1 MSAGELRLALW
12 STLPERHRDEVCRQ
26 VRRRCEAFIAAAGVE
41 RSERGAASA
50 SLTSEVI
57 AHLLRAVSLRWDE
70 ESMHHPGETAAAG
83 GARPAP
89 SAMPAAPGPWADAG
103 AIHAEDAARDG
114 RVLWL
119 LDEIGNR
126 RALAHRFED
135 MRRRERGGKWDG
147 ASYPFVQVEERV
159 LQRLA
164 GHLEP
169 ADDPREICDAQ
180 QAWRGLV
187 AMVERQLGPQDDVF
201 ALVRL
206 LAQDADIQDAFG
218 AQWPIARIVEGLHR
232 CHGGAPWSEDRVENA
247 KRRLT
252 RWISRLRREHGLDA
266 VDLRALLV
274 RYAREIERRSPRRP
288 GDAMADDHG

>member
-1 MSAGELRLALW
+1 MTAGELRLALW

-26 VRRRCEAFIAAAGVE
+26 VRRRCEAFVAAAGVE
-41 RSERGAASA
+41 RSERGAAAA
-50 SLTSEVI
+50 SLMSEVI

-70 ESMHHPGETAAAG
+70 ETMHHAAESTAPAG
-83 GARPAP
+83 PLCTS
-89 SAMPAAPGPWADAG
+89 SATPAAPGPWSDA
-103 AIHAEDAARDG
+103 IDEQDAARDG

-119 LDEIGNR
+119 VNEIGNR

-147 ASYPFVQVEERV
+147 TSYPFVQVEERV
-159 LQRLA
+159 LEQLA

-169 ADDPREICDAQ
+169 ADDPRESADAQ

-187 AMVERQLGPQDDVF
+187 AMVAQQLGPQDDVL

-206 LAQDADIQDAFG
+206 LAEDAGIQEAFG
-218 AQWPIARIVEGLHR
+218 AQWPIARIADGLGR
-232 CHGGAPWSEDRVENA
+232 RYGPSPWSEDRVENA

-252 RWISRLRREHGLDA
+252 RWILRLRREHGLDA

-274 RYAREIERRSPRRP
+274 RTAREMERRPQRRP
-288 GDAMADDHG
+288 GDAHG